1 MQYCYHADTC
11 YGQKKAGFANKVVTQ
26 ENCCS
31 KGGGSWGVSGTDH
44 CDTCPQEGELGK
56 CSVLLLGL
64 IRTYAWRSQKQSLGA
79 SISDTFCTYH
89 INITILKL

>member
-64 IRTYAWRSQKQSLGA
+64 CRNMFQMNVCMA
-79 SISDTFCTYH
+79 
-89 INITILKL
+89 